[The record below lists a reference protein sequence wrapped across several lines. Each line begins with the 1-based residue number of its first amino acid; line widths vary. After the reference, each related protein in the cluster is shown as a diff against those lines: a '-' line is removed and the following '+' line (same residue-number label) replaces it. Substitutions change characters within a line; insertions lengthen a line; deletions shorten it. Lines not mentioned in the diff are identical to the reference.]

1 MTTLAWFTIAWT
13 VSGLTILMLALDISG
28 ARMSGSLLLTC
39 VCGFALASAFG
50 MVSVFFPAGF
60 GIRDGVLALI
70 LATSMPFAAAVAV
83 AVVSR
88 FLTITVD
95 VLVAGAGWMWG
106 RGHDLIDDDLE
117 ALAVPVPDVDPPD
130 DESPGPR

>member
-1 MTTLAWFTIAWT
+1 VTTLAWFTLAWT
-13 VSGLTILMLALDISG
+13 VSGLTILALALDISG
-28 ARMSGSLLLTC
+28 ATMSRSLVLTC

-95 VLVAGAGWMWG
+95 VVVAGAGWMWG
-106 RGHDLIDDDLE
+106 RGHDLLEADLE
-117 ALAVPVPDVDPPD
+117 ALTVPAP
-130 DESPGPR
+130 EAEGPEEPR